1 MITFQTAVVVVVVV
15 VVVACSRCHRLLPW
29 LSVVDDADVADVS
42 VCCRR
47 HGRRWWLSMQEGRRW
62 TARSPAWIVVVVAA
76 GPGVVGDRCQCR
88 RRTGFVV
95 VVVVVGDRSSSSVV

>member
-1 MITFQTAVVVVVVV
+1 MITFQTAVVVVVV
-15 VVVACSRCHRLLPW
+15 ACSRCHRSLPW
-29 LSVVDDADVADVS
+29 LSAVVDAVVVDVS
-42 VCCRR
+42 VYCRR
-47 HGRRWWLSMQEGRRW
+47 RGRRRCLSLQEGRRW
-62 TARSPAWIVVVVAA
+62 TAHSPAWIVVVVAA